1 MMQITI
7 SNQQLDWLQYTRS
20 FNGLN
25 LAGLNGKG
33 CKDKK

>member
-1 MMQITI
+1 MMQITV

-20 FNGLN
+20 INGLI

-33 CKDKK
+33 CKGKK